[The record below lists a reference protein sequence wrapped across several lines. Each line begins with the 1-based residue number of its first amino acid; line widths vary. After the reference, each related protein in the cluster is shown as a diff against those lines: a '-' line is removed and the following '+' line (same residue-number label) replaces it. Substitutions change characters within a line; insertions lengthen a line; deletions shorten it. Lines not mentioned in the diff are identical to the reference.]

1 MDQPEAV
8 MLNKAAYE
16 DCSKGHTETGVGGR
30 ETGFIKCTVPY
41 IYFCAVNF
49 IFNLT

>member
-16 DCSKGHTETGVGGR
+16 DCSKGHTETGGGGGGG
-30 ETGFIKCTVPY
+30 EKQG
-41 IYFCAVNF
+41 
-49 IFNLT
+49 L